1 MLINSKCGAGLVQG
15 AMPTARANPC
25 RLSCTWATRRWLVH
39 HEACSDHCWRNVRN
53 ISHNVK
59 RCHYVCSHKSNFCVS
74 EWVSTLVS
82 HPTQYRS
89 FRRRSNFCVQ
99 PHCCVS
105 PLPCFKLLKRSFG
118 PTQIYS
124 FPVAPE
130 RIWKWGR
137 HTSEKFF
144 VVPLHFFGSTSTISR
159 FDERFRHGHYSLVS
173 FLFAVVLLTVPR
185 AQPLVKAGERSTCPH
200 VPYGVGAAVIVS
212 NFINVGDGYAVV
224 FCCWAGLL
232 ISSLWWVFVLV
243 VLFLL
248 LIVIVL
254 LLLCLCRRHGDGQSY
269 PGYSCRFLSDRTGYH
284 HRMWTEN

>member
-144 VVPLHFFGSTSTISR
+144 VVPLHFSA
-159 FDERFRHGHYSLVS
+159 LQV
-173 FLFAVVLLTVPR
+173 
-185 AQPLVKAGERSTCPH
+185 Q
-200 VPYGVGAAVIVS
+200 
-212 NFINVGDGYAVV
+212 
-224 FCCWAGLL
+224 
-232 ISSLWWVFVLV
+232 LV
-243 VLFLL
+243 VLMSAFVMVTTAWSVSCLL
-248 LIVIVL
+248 LF
-254 LLLCLCRRHGDGQSY
+254 
-269 PGYSCRFLSDRTGYH
+269 YSRCPVPNHL
-284 HRMWTEN
+284 